1 MKNCIEQLKTSGASK
16 VYAWATHGVFG
27 PHNQEA
33 PERMQN
39 CDGLEYLLISN
50 SVNCES
56 GIDTGAKLPSK
67 IRQLSV
73 APLLA
78 EAIARALHNQSI
90 TGILNLEELSKNAKD
105 RQ

>member
-1 MKNCIEQLKTSGASK
+1 MKENGADS

-27 PHNQEA
+27 SPNNDA
-33 PERMQN
+33 PEKLQATE
-39 CDGLEYLLISN
+39 GLDYLLISN
-50 SVNCES
+50 SVNL
-56 GIDTGAKLPSK
+56 DRPLPDK

-90 TGILNLEELSKNAKD
+90 TGILNLDEMKRKAERYD
-105 RQ
+105 D

>member
-1 MKNCIEQLKTSGASK
+1 MNTGRTLQKSVKQLKENGADS

-27 PHNQEA
+27 SQNDA
-33 PERMQN
+33 PEKLQATE
-39 CDGLEYLLISN
+39 GLDYLLISN
-50 SVNCES
+50 SVS
-56 GIDTGAKLPSK
+56 LDRPLPDK

-90 TGILNLEELSKNAKD
+90 TGILNLDEMKRTAERYD
-105 RQ
+105 D